1 MAKTEHNSKAVPRK
15 LPQGYMHESAE
26 LSENS
31 SSVLFCIYSFLSNRT
46 NEGSKASVM
55 LGFLFNERECR
66 ELDYVLRKELDEM
79 LFDLND
85 KRIDADI
92 KGAIESRYK
101 VIFRMYARVASPKE
115 ISRYAR
121 NRTIR

>member
-1 MAKTEHNSKAVPRK
+1 M
-15 LPQGYMHESAE
+15 
-26 LSENS
+26 
-31 SSVLFCIYSFLSNRT
+31 I
-46 NEGSKASVM
+46 
-55 LGFLFNERECR
+55 GFLFNERECK

-85 KRIDADI
+85 KRIDHEI

-101 VIFRMYARVASPKE
+101 IIFRMFARLASPKE

-121 NRTIR
+121 SKTSR

>member
-1 MAKTEHNSKAVPRK
+1 MPKTVHNSKAMVVVACWRVEGMHWPGPK
-15 LPQGYMHESAE
+15 LKLKAGQVSILFFLTSLIERG
-26 LSENS
+26 
-31 SSVLFCIYSFLSNRT
+31 SSVS
-46 NEGSKASVM
+46 M

-92 KGAIESRYK
+92 KVAIESRYK
-101 VIFRMYARVASPKE
+101 VIFRMYARLASPRE
-115 ISRYAR
+115 ISKYAR
-121 NRTIR
+121 NRMQH

>member
-1 MAKTEHNSKAVPRK
+1 
-15 LPQGYMHESAE
+15 
-26 LSENS
+26 
-31 SSVLFCIYSFLSNRT
+31 
-46 NEGSKASVM
+46 M

-85 KRIDADI
+85 KRMDQEI

-101 VIFRMYARVASPKE
+101 VIFRMYARLASPKE
-115 ISRYAR
+115 ILNYAR
-121 NRTIR
+121 SRGSH